1 MDRIQMAADGSAGLL
16 AALAGFFSWA
26 LQDVPIAIFGVP
38 FSVLLA
44 GFAGAM
50 AIVSFL
56 PPFESRRKMWS
67 TVLVCTLAAAYLT
80 KIALKLK
87 GWDMEYAL
95 GMAFGV
101 AFGFQFA
108 GQLIVQNSGRL
119 IDAAVARIRGGGK

>member
-1 MDRIQMAADGSAGLL
+1 MDRIQMAADGSAGMLAGL
-16 AALAGFFSWA
+16 AAFFSWA
-26 LQDVPIAIFGVP
+26 LQDAPIAIFGVP

-50 AIVSFL
+50 AIVSFM
-56 PPFESRRKMWS
+56 PPFETRRKMWS
-67 TVLVCTLAAAYLT
+67 TVAVCTLAAAYLT

-101 AFGFQFA
+101 GFSFQIA
-108 GQLIVQNSGRL
+108 GQLLVQNGGKL
-119 IDAAVARIRGGGK
+119 FDAALNRIRGGP